1 MAARNLV
8 ARIAASKNPDTGPG
22 QVSGTDRP
30 AGRLG
35 RKDPL
40 NGPETCAMDDTRPTP
55 ADETLIDR
63 AIGGS
68 PPRVMSRSWGW
79 ILAHGLLLI
88 AIGAIA
94 MFNPVPT
101 NFAIGVL
108 FGILLLIV
116 GIASFVA
123 GFRDFG
129 WQTKMVDFL
138 FGLLALIG
146 AFVFLAMPVISA
158 TSLVWAA
165 GIFFIVNGLFE
176 LYHGFKSSEHR
187 AMLLIVGAIDLLLGI
202 YLAFLMPIGSQI
214 LALAWFVGLAFIFR
228 GVLLAIVA
236 FRVRKL
242 SDRLARG

>member
-1 MAARNLV
+1 MN
-8 ARIAASKNPDTGPG
+8 
-22 QVSGTDRP
+22 
-30 AGRLG
+30 
-35 RKDPL
+35 
-40 NGPETCAMDDTRPTP
+40 DTRQPP
-55 ADETLIDR
+55 ADETLIDHSLGGAAPR
-63 AIGGS
+63 AM
-68 PPRVMSRSWGW
+68 RRSWGW
-79 ILAHGLLLI
+79 ILAHGILLI
-88 AIGAIA
+88 AIGALA

-101 NFAIGVL
+101 NFAVGVL

-116 GIASFVA
+116 GISSFVA

-129 WQTKMVDFL
+129 WQTKVVDFL

-146 AFVFLAMPVISA
+146 AFVFLAMPVLSA

-165 GIFFIVNGLFE
+165 GLFFIVNGLFE

-228 GVLLAIVA
+228 GVLLSILA
-236 FRVRKL
+236 FRVRKMGDL
-242 SDRLARG
+242 PAHG

>member
-1 MAARNLV
+1 MNEPRQ
-8 ARIAASKNPDTGPG
+8 AST
-22 QVSGTDRP
+22 
-30 AGRLG
+30 
-35 RKDPL
+35 
-40 NGPETCAMDDTRPTP
+40 DDT
-55 ADETLIDR
+55 LMDR
-63 AIGGS
+63 ALPGGA
-68 PPRVMSRSWGW
+68 PRVMRRSWGW

-88 AIGAIA
+88 AIGAVA
-94 MFNPVPT
+94 MFNPIPT

-129 WQTKMVDFL
+129 WQSKLVDFL
-138 FGLLALIG
+138 FGLFALIG
-146 AFVFLAMPVISA
+146 AFVFIAMPVLSA

-176 LYHGFKSSEHR
+176 LYHGFKTHDHR
-187 AMLLIVGAIDLLLGI
+187 AMLLALGAIDLLLGI

-236 FRVRKL
+236 FRVRGM
-242 SDRLARG
+242 SGRIAEG